1 MGKMTSSL
9 GDSSMTAKLRR
20 FIEGGTGPLKL
31 DAKSLISSDGL
42 AARTA
47 TQKMTI
53 QDLPY

>member
-1 MGKMTSSL
+1 MRGTSSL